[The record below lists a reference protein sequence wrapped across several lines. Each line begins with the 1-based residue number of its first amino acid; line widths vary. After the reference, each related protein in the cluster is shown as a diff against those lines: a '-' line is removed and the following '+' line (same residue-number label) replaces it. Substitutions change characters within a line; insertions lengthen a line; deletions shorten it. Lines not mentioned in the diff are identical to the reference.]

1 MKMLDSKISTASVH
15 QKIKEA
21 KSITDVLELK
31 NNMCEITLK
40 DYLNRMLYEKGL
52 IVADVVRGSGV
63 KKQYVHQIFNGDRK
77 HPSRDVLLAIAFGLH
92 LDETETQRMLS
103 LGGCSKLYA
112 KDSRDAI
119 IIFCLEN
126 GYSLSKTDDILYE
139 NDRPT
144 ISPQN

>member
-1 MKMLDSKISTASVH
+1 MKMIDSKISTASVH

-21 KSITDVLELK
+21 ESITDFLK
-31 NNMCEITLK
+31 ENNMREITLK

-92 LDETETQRMLS
+92 LDETKTQRMLC

-119 IIFCLEN
+119 IIFCLDN
-126 GYSLSKTDDILYE
+126 GYSLSKTDDILYD
-139 NDRPT
+139 NDCPT